1 MSEGMDDLN
10 PAGDRVDCSRDN
22 EEESEEDASVIDNI
36 IPVKQLSH
44 GWKVIQGWAV
54 SSAQTARDKMNE
66 INNSEKM
73 ESLRTST
80 AAVVKPAWDTT
91 VETTGTVW
99 EKSKEL
105 ASQISERSQETVGS
119 TKVTAEKF
127 VSDLKPTAE
136 KVSNGAKRSW
146 AVLSETVVST
156 SEKASAFTRK
166 AAEDIQNSL
175 NERNSS
181 NSSQPMTV

>member
-1 MSEGMDDLN
+1 
-10 PAGDRVDCSRDN
+10 
-22 EEESEEDASVIDNI
+22 
-36 IPVKQLSH
+36 
-44 GWKVIQGWAV
+44 
-54 SSAQTARDKMNE
+54 MNE

-105 ASQISERSQETVGS
+105 ASQISERSQETVGN

-136 KVSNGAKRSW
+136 KGTLTVCVFLLTTSHTLWMWQVSNGAKRSW
-146 AVLSETVVST
+146 AALSETVVST